1 MCNMLE
7 SFQQRIFYPSPYS
20 IDWVFQL
27 CFHLFIGDKCEIN
40 RIQPAQSSRESLE
53 KEYTTTSLIRQ
64 LDSLLQ
70 GRTSNGTV
78 RLALAGYCIPNRFSQ
93 QDIMDVIDVAE
104 TVGAIKPTLFKY
116 DPTLRVCDRQEVL
129 RFLQLSVPQRKSPSA
144 IRDCGSHF
152 WKSDLPID
160 KSIDMIDATSYSIAR
175 YNFMNH
181 IIDSFLTECK
191 EGNSDSLPSNFY
203 RLFVQTYI
211 ARYWAK
217 LSKEYTEIDVLD
229 LPDAVSQV
237 ISTIVGDV

>member
-1 MCNMLE
+1 M
-7 SFQQRIFYPSPYS
+7 
-20 IDWVFQL
+20 
-27 CFHLFIGDKCEIN
+27 
-40 RIQPAQSSRESLE
+40 E
-53 KEYTTTSLIRQ
+53 KEYTTTSLIKQ

-70 GRTSNGTV
+70 ERTSSGIV

-93 QDIMDVIDVAE
+93 EDIMEVIDVAE

-129 RFLQLSVPQRKSPSA
+129 RYLQLSVPQRKSPLA

-152 WKSDLPID
+152 WKSDSPID
-160 KSIDMIDATSYSIAR
+160 KSIDMTDATSYSIAR

-181 IIDSFLTECK
+181 IIDSFLRECK
-191 EGNSDSLPSNFY
+191 EGNADSLPSNFY

-217 LSKEYTEIDVLD
+217 LSKEYSEIDVLH
-229 LPDAVSQV
+229 LPDPVSQV
-237 ISTIVGDV
+237 IFTIVVDG